1 MPTAQQLNKKA
12 DRLFWYAYGEPAT
25 DAAGRSRRLPAG
37 DRRIP
42 NWYRARAFVQQYWDR
57 LSDENPSPADGTL
70 QDQTI
75 LFNAFKD
82 SLWNTGGAAP
92 GWAMAAA
99 AAGEPQ
105 IGHWLLPLA
114 LGIPAGAFAAYE
126 YSKMQHPHHHMA
138 GEPWQSIVG
147 RGGGGGHGPQGMFY
161 RRWLSLVEPGPSRFH
176 SYGPWTSVIDAEGGS
191 GYGEYEEPLGWHRD
205 LMSGEYVEG
214 EPIEGVAPY
223 GALMAWGRETGGP
236 QRQPTHI
243 GGWWHSITHD
253 IARGLG
259 ALKGPIGV
267 AAAAGATAAGFPE
280 AAPMAAKL
288 AGSLVD
294 AANGKA
300 SAKQVVAQAQQAAQS
315 DPRTAAALATAQEAV
330 SKATGA
336 SHAVQ
341 TVASA
346 AQGDPVA
353 QQKIQQVAT
362 AAAQGDPTAAH
373 VVAVAS
379 QLASPTPAVS
389 SGEPWIVGGPW
400 VDIIGTE
407 PWQSIVGMSVHEAY
421 GLADQYFHQVYPD
434 APARLNPRDPAHRSW
449 ILAWQRIYNQVASQ
463 HNVQDTFS
471 AGEPWASIVGTEPWQ
486 SIVGIGASENERAHA
501 HALATGKSA
510 HAVGVIR
517 MADGLWYSF
526 AFNSLD
532 DADDWFGRA
541 ISSPGSYTYAAYFDK
556 DAAGNAYVANEAHG
570 GVHHAL
576 PPGQLIHRGVGVTE

>member
-1 MPTAQQLNKKA
+1 MPTAQQLNQKA
-12 DRLFWYAYGEPAT
+12 DRLFWYAYGESAT
-25 DAAGRSRRLPAG
+25 DAAGRPRKLLAG

-42 NWYRARAFVQQYWDR
+42 NWYRARAFAQQYWAR
-57 LSDENPSPADGTL
+57 LADDIPSPADGTL

-75 LFNAFKD
+75 LFNAFRD

-92 GWAMAAA
+92 GWAMAAS

-114 LGIPAGAFAAYE
+114 LGIPAGAMAAYE
-126 YSKMQHPHHHMA
+126 YSKWQHPHHHVS

-205 LMSGEYVEG
+205 LMAGEPWASIEG

-259 ALKGPIGV
+259 ALKGPIAV

-280 AAPMAAKL
+280 AAPLASKL

-300 SAKQVVAQAQQAAQS
+300 SAKQVIAQAQQVAQS
-315 DPRTAAALATAQEAV
+315 DPRTAAALATAQDAV

-341 TVASA
+341 TVTSA
-346 AQGDPVA
+346 AQGDQAA
-353 QQKIQQVAT
+353 QQKLQTAAA
-362 AAAQGDPTAAH
+362 AAAQGDSTAAH
-373 VVAVAS
+373 VMNVAS
-379 QLASPTPAVS
+379 ALAAPAGPAVS
-389 SGEPWIVGGPW
+389 SGEPWASIVGGPW
-400 VDIIGTE
+400 VDITGTE
-407 PWQSIVGMSVHEAY
+407 PWQSIVGMS
-421 GLADQYFHQVYPD
+421 G
-434 APARLNPRDPAHRSW
+434 
-449 ILAWQRIYNQVASQ
+449 
-463 HNVQDTFS
+463 
-471 AGEPWASIVGTEPWQ
+471 EPWQ
-486 SIVGIGASENERAHA
+486 SIVGAGENERAHA
-501 HALATGKSA
+501 HALATGKGG
-510 HAVGVIR
+510 HAVGVIC

-526 AFNSLD
+526 AFNTLD

-541 ISSPGSYTYAAYFDK
+541 ISNPGSYTYAAYFDK
-556 DAAGNAYVANEAHG
+556 DASGNAYAANEAHG
-570 GVHHAL
+570 GGHHTL
-576 PPGQLIHRGVGVTE
+576 PPGQVIHRGVGMTE